1 MSANIILNIQLSFEL
16 VKKEKWYV
24 ASCPA
29 LDVFSQG
36 GTEKQAE
43 KNLREALCLFL
54 TSCVERGTL
63 DAVLKECGFRPVP
76 HSDPGKEF
84 RKDIS
89 TFLCICCLKGLTN
102 ATHNTGSL
110 ESIGMHLS
118 ESRFCF

>member
-84 RKDIS
+84 PERYINIP
-89 TFLCICCLKGLTN
+89 LHL
-102 ATHNTGSL
+102 
-110 ESIGMHLS
+110 LS
-118 ESRFCF
+118 ERADQCHA